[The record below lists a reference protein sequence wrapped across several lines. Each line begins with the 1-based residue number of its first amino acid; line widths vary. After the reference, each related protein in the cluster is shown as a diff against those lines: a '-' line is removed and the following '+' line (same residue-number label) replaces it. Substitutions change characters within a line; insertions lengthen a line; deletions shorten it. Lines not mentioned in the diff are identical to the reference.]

1 MLPTPENT
9 ISVKVITDHPFI
21 QKYNPNKDLS
31 LLRLKLRLNVI
42 HSCQYLSINVCTW
55 VIKILILK
63 FDSSSRLHSWTI
75 DDTMISICVKK
86 LDIFQYFSVL
96 S

>member
-9 ISVKVITDHPFI
+9 ISIKVITDHPFI

-42 HSCQYLSINVCTW
+42 HTCQYLSTYICTW
-55 VIKILILK
+55 VSKIIQLLNK
-63 FDSSSRLHSWTI
+63 CTGLHNKSESS
-75 DDTMISICVKK
+75 K
-86 LDIFQYFSVL
+86 
-96 S
+96 